1 MKFRELFSVVYIN
14 GIFIFSFRIYNLVS
28 TMLKL
33 TFFLKVGLTIISPH
47 LSSYFDMN
55 LCFEIL
61 HGRPD
66 PKICFDILRTI

>member
-1 MKFRELFSVVYIN
+1 
-14 GIFIFSFRIYNLVS
+14 
-28 TMLKL
+28 MLKL